1 MNIFSISPD
10 KMQETSSQFTLQEIY
25 QQPATWRKT
34 TAQIAACKDELQA
47 FLDKVVKEED
57 FDIVLTEQEP
67 VNS

>member
-47 FLDKVVKEED
+47 FLDKVVA
-57 FDIVLTEQEP
+57 FVC
-67 VNS
+67 